1 MEVCN
6 EMKFHQ
12 VFFHQTNFII
22 MLSRSLA
29 SLAATA
35 RLASR
40 RAAPMARF
48 YSQNVD
54 ESPNFSENHLYPQ
67 PNTFVPSNTAPVA
80 ATNRPIPLNV
90 ALTDVAVFKHPTTH
104 GNKVAEITLA
114 SFMSTKDLD
123 FYSDFLLRAAF
134 YLKIPAKGPTPLP
147 RKYKKWTV
155 IRSPFV
161 QAKSKQ
167 NFERVTYR
175 RVIKLY
181 DANPEVVQIL
191 LSIANKYPLA
201 GVGVKAV
208 LYTNESIDVVNSMDL
223 PSSFDLENPL
233 AINKVHLDAADGEV
247 AQKVL
252 ELLKD
257 PRFAEDLVEEK
268 PATDKQ

>member
-1 MEVCN
+1 
-6 EMKFHQ
+6 
-12 VFFHQTNFII
+12 

-29 SLAATA
+29 SLAATT
-35 RLASR
+35 RFVGR
-40 RAAPMARF
+40 RYSPALRF
-48 YSQNVD
+48 YSQSVD
-54 ESPNFSENHLYPQ
+54 DTPVFSEKHLYPAA
-67 PNTFVPSNTAPVA
+67 NTFVQSNTTPVP

-90 ALTDVAVFKHPTTH
+90 ALTDVAVIRHPVTY
-104 GNKVAEITLA
+104 GDKVAEITLA

-123 FYSDFLLRAAF
+123 FYADFLLRAAF

-208 LYTNESIDVVNSMDL
+208 LYTNESAEVVDTMDL
-223 PSSFDLENPL
+223 PSDFELENPL

-257 PRFAEDLVEEK
+257 PRFSEELVSEQVQEKQAKKPTEK
-268 PATDKQ
+268 PAKKDEQ

>member
-1 MEVCN
+1 M
-6 EMKFHQ
+6 
-12 VFFHQTNFII
+12 
-22 MLSRSLA
+22 A
-29 SLAATA
+29 STTRFVGQRCVPAL
-35 RLASR
+35 
-40 RAAPMARF
+40 RF
-48 YSQNVD
+48 YSQSVD
-54 ESPNFSENHLYPQ
+54 DSPVFPEKHVYPA
-67 PNTFVPSNTAPVA
+67 PNSYVQSNTTPVP

-90 ALTDVAVFKHPTTH
+90 ALTDVAVMKHPLTH
-104 GNKVAEITLA
+104 GDKVAEITLA

-123 FYSDFLLRAAF
+123 FYADFLLRAAF
-134 YLKIPAKGPTPLP
+134 YLKIPAKGPSPLP

-201 GVGVKAV
+201 GVGVKAS
-208 LYTNESIDVVNSMDL
+208 LYTNESAEVVDTMDL
-223 PSSFDLENPL
+223 PSDFELENPL
-233 AINKVHLDAADGEV
+233 AINKVDLNAADGEV

-257 PRFAEDLVEEK
+257 PRFSEELVSEQAAEK
-268 PATDKQ
+268 PAKKQTKKQAKNDEQ